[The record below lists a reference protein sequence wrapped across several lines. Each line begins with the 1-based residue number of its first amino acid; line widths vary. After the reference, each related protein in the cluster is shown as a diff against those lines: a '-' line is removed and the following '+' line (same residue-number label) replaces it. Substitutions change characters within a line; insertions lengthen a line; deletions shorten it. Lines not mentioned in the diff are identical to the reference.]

1 MIIMKT
7 PNDELKM
14 IALSFDQTSSYLT
27 NFTIEGFSNVD
38 LEIIR
43 TYANIS
49 GQISVYNHAY
59 KSYQKI
65 SPIFP
70 NVAQMSELRRIKYQ
84 CYVFGKLC
92 QSLSEMIKEIQ
103 HKDKKTRED
112 RYFLKRYWVLRKLCT
127 LTQKNLARKIKKS
140 EQGYNDSD

>member
-1 MIIMKT
+1 MIT
-7 PNDELKM
+7 HNDDLKI
-14 IALSFDQTSSYLT
+14 IALSFDQTSAYFAD
-27 NFTIEGFSNVD
+27 FTIEGFSNID

-43 TYANIS
+43 SYANIS
-49 GQISVYNHAY
+49 GQISIYNHTY

-103 HKDKKTRED
+103 HKDKKTKED

-127 LTQKNLARKIKKS
+127 LTQKNLARKIQKLKQ
-140 EQGYNDSD
+140 EYNDSD